1 MIIKIEE
8 NIKSFSSW
16 TNMVKANAEKLK
28 DLALLLSLLV
38 YLKKTL
44 QNLL

>member
-16 TNMVKANAEKLK
+16 TNMVKANAEKIK
-28 DLALLLSLLV
+28 GFGATIMV